1 MAERPCFMLPLFCVC
16 QAAVRYIIALAP
28 WEERRRKAMSDQ
40 MIEKD
45 YAVEEIRKE
54 CRQFAMLY
62 FHFVKTM
69 VKRFGKEEAREL
81 VRESV
86 FSLAMERSSILKEKA
101 LELGMELTMDT
112 FGKLSDIPAMAWDP
126 CLGADHCPYGKQW
139 KTYYKEYPWFK
150 EFALYY
156 CDIIDTSNCEIFTGD
171 TSHRITKNVAD
182 GVSETCEREYFPSE
196 EVRKGRYTYSTGSG
210 C

>member
-86 FSLAMERSSILKEKA
+86 FSLAMERSSILKEWSLPWIHLGNCPTYRLWHGTPA
-101 LELGMELTMDT
+101 LGPTIVLTGNSGRPIIKSIPGLKSLPCITVILLIPPTVRYLRETRLTELR
-112 FGKLSDIPAMAWDP
+112 
-126 CLGADHCPYGKQW
+126 
-139 KTYYKEYPWFK
+139 KT
-150 EFALYY
+150 
-156 CDIIDTSNCEIFTGD
+156 
-171 TSHRITKNVAD
+171 
-182 GVSETCEREYFPSE
+182 
-196 EVRKGRYTYSTGSG
+196 
-210 C
+210 